1 VPRVARSAAAAA
13 RRPSAAKRELRGS
26 YPDFCIKP
34 PPPDLNCADISAT
47 NFRVRWDV
55 PDPDPHHFDGN
66 RDGVGC
72 ES

>member
-1 VPRVARSAAAAA
+1 MRGDVPESVGAAATY
-13 RRPSAAKRELRGS
+13 RRPASSAEWKR
-26 YPDFCIKP
+26 P
-34 PPPDLNCADISAT
+34 PVASDAPDLDCVDVRFD

-55 PDPDPHHFDGN
+55 ADPDPHHFDGN

>member
-1 VPRVARSAAAAA
+1 VPESVGAAATS
-13 RRPSAAKRELRGS
+13 RRPASSAEWKR
-26 YPDFCIKP
+26 P
-34 PPPDLNCADISAT
+34 PVVSDAPDLDFVDVRFD

-55 PDPDPHHFDGN
+55 ADPDPHPFDGD